1 MKTFKE
7 LRRSLGYPV
16 FKEEEQ
22 RNLKSTIVLGE
33 EKKTNKYVAIKII
46 NKKDLM

>member
-33 EKKTNKYVAIKII
+33 DVIVQLRSIVK
-46 NKKDLM
+46 